1 MNRSK
6 SGNDTNM
13 PKPRIKYDS
22 RQSITKGKSRPQ
34 LREVTVDDVI
44 KDLLDLFGY
53 LGLDAGRLAARV
65 VELDPATMASR
76 RLYPHASAIGELLTA
91 WHQDPG
97 YLDDLGFPSPIRMR
111 TGRRSF
117 RNLAEKTVPNMD
129 PNTLLSELERIG
141 AVTID
146 AKRHIRVQM
155 RSLPVYEDKHLA
167 VQHTLI
173 SLDSFIRTL
182 RHNLNSTASNSD
194 QLFHRVAWNGD
205 LDAREIPALKIRVKR
220 HGQNFLESCDNW
232 MTRKSKSSTNNSR
245 KKRKRAQVFIGVY
258 LAVDGI

>member
-1 MNRSK
+1 
-6 SGNDTNM
+6 M
-13 PKPRIKYDS
+13 PKARIKRRS
-22 RQSITKGKSRPQ
+22 RQPASKVDFSPP

-44 KDLLDLFGY
+44 KDLLDLFGH

-65 VELDPATMASR
+65 VDLDSATMASR

-91 WHQDPG
+91 WHQDPD
-97 YLDDLGFPSPIRMR
+97 YLDSLGAPSPIRMQG
-111 TGRRSF
+111 GRRSF
-117 RNLAEKTVPNMD
+117 RHLADKTVPNMD
-129 PNTLLSELERIG
+129 PKTLLAELEQIG

-146 AKRHIRVQM
+146 AKGYIRVHM
-155 RSLPVYEDKHLA
+155 RSLPVYEDKNLA
-167 VQHTLI
+167 IQHTLI

-182 RHNLNSTASNSD
+182 RHNLNSNASNSD

-220 HGQNFLESCDNW
+220 HGQNFLESFDNW
-232 MTRKSKSSTNNSR
+232 MTRRSQSTHYSR

>member
-1 MNRSK
+1 MLKPQIKGHSSPSASK
-6 SGNDTNM
+6 VKTRGT
-13 PKPRIKYDS
+13 
-22 RQSITKGKSRPQ
+22 
-34 LREVTVDDVI
+34 LRDVTVDDVI
-44 KDLLDLFGY
+44 KDLLDLFGQ

-65 VELDPATMASR
+65 VDLDSASMASR

-91 WHQDPG
+91 WHQDPE
-97 YLDDLGFPSPIRMR
+97 YLDGFGNPSPIKLRSR
-111 TGRRSF
+111 RRSF
-117 RNLAEKTVPNMD
+117 RHLADKTVPNMD
-129 PNTLLSELERIG
+129 PGSLLSELAKIG

-146 AKRHIRVQM
+146 PNGYIRVHM

-167 VQHTLI
+167 IQHTLI

-182 RHNLNSTASNSD
+182 RHNLDSSPSNSD

-205 LDAREIPALKIRVKR
+205 FDAQEIPALKIRVKK

-232 MTRKSKSSTNNSR
+232 MTRGARSSSRLSKRR
-245 KKRKRAQVFIGVY
+245 KKPVQVFIGVY

>member
-1 MNRSK
+1 
-6 SGNDTNM
+6 M
-13 PKPRIKYDS
+13 PKPRIKRS
-22 RQSITKGKSRPQ
+22 SGQSAAKVKSQPPF
-34 LREVTVDDVI
+34 REVTVDDVI
-44 KDLLDLFGY
+44 KDLLDLFGH

-91 WHQDPG
+91 WHQDPQ
-97 YLDDLGFPSPIRMR
+97 YLDDFGGPAPIRMR

-117 RNLAEKTVPNMD
+117 HNLAGKTVPNMD
-129 PNTLLSELERIG
+129 PKTLLSELERIG

-146 AKRHIRVQM
+146 ANEYISVHM
-155 RSLPVYEDKHLA
+155 RSLPVYEDKSLA
-167 VQHTLI
+167 IQHTLM

-182 RHNLNSTASNSD
+182 RHNLNSNASNSD

-220 HGQNFLESCDNW
+220 HGQNFLESFDNW
-232 MTRKSKSSTNNSR
+232 MTRRSQSSTHNSR
-245 KKRKRAQVFIGVY
+245 KRRKRTQVFVGVY

>member
-1 MNRSK
+1 
-6 SGNDTNM
+6 M
-13 PKPRIKYDS
+13 PKPRIKRAS
-22 RQSITKGKSRPQ
+22 RSPTAKVKPRRP

-44 KDLLDLFGY
+44 KDLLDLFGH

-65 VELDPATMASR
+65 VDLDPATMASR

-91 WHQDPG
+91 WHQDPE
-97 YLDDLGFPSPIRMR
+97 YLDDQGSPSPIRMR

-117 RNLAEKTVPNMD
+117 RHLAAKTVPNMD
-129 PNTLLSELERIG
+129 PKTLLSELERIG

-146 AKRHIRVQM
+146 ANRYIRVHM
-155 RSLPVYEDKHLA
+155 RSLPVYEDKQLA
-167 VQHTLI
+167 IQHTLI

-182 RHNLNSTASNSD
+182 RHNLNSTVSNSD

-205 LDAREIPALKIRVKR
+205 LDAREIPTLKIRVKR

-232 MTRKSKSSTNNSR
+232 MTRRTKSSTYNSR
-245 KKRKRAQVFIGVY
+245 KKRKPVQVFIGVY